1 MPATSL
7 ERFSHRSRLGRPL
20 PWEKE
25 DDQDHA
31 LAAKLAARYA
41 AAASLAY
48 RSHRHNDIEA
58 VLGPTSAIRRAFEG
72 TRFFKQANGQEAGAN
87 AATPASTGTSGSP
100 VRKVTPA
107 RTKAMSRGS
116 SFPSQG
122 KAPAAV
128 LSQSERST
136 TPSAAARD
144 AMTAARAA
152 RRLSERAPS
161 ARLQLRS
168 TSPRVVPENRS
179 KPSRP
184 RSPSPSSNSIAR
196 TDLEE
201 AASQRPTSP
210 EPTSPERKRSNCQLG
225 PGPYVMADSMESLPC
240 WPYDVLPAP
249 TAVATEPVE
258 ACSPRNSD
266 VAFSRGPE
274 SGRAAAAAAISAAA
288 SAVLAAHEAVEPL
301 LMREAEQSPKALR
314 QRSESP
320 PWNPKHSPMPRGTG
334 LQRSNSS
341 TLNGSVARSPSAPR
355 FPAPPLAA
363 AFVRPLVAM
372 PVLGRMSP
380 TAVPFVPSFGGSLTS
395 LPPASVVAYPQGM
408 SRSPSPGG
416 TMPSLEATRQLS
428 PRETPGA
435 PVYVGS
441 PQHAQPVIVRRATS
455 PQSAHGSVCLSPAA
469 SVPENRSMAAAAWA
483 AAASPQGMLTRSSS
497 GVLATRTLPPA
508 TRAENASWRARG
520 GLDPAD
526 PLDKALASA
535 LHRLDTLTAA
545 RLEVQKL
552 GAGRYQIE
560 GRAVLLRKSSGASPR
575 KQKQSLIVYEE
586 KEDGT
591 FGEGMDLSFYLS
603 QAANVAA
610 SLSGAS
616 PGLSAVG
623 RIPQELRLTFR
634 TEGNE
639 NEQGYENVS
648 SAQRQHS
655 MRKAVEEAGLRHKAA
670 EAVEMQLSTG
680 FGAARSHDERSF
692 TKATMLSL

>member
-1 MPATSL
+1 
-7 ERFSHRSRLGRPL
+7 
-20 PWEKE
+20 
-25 DDQDHA
+25 
-31 LAAKLAARYA
+31 
-41 AAASLAY
+41 
-48 RSHRHNDIEA
+48 
-58 VLGPTSAIRRAFEG
+58 
-72 TRFFKQANGQEAGAN
+72 
-87 AATPASTGTSGSP
+87 
-100 VRKVTPA
+100 
-107 RTKAMSRGS
+107 
-116 SFPSQG
+116 
-122 KAPAAV
+122 
-128 LSQSERST
+128 
-136 TPSAAARD
+136 
-144 AMTAARAA
+144 
-152 RRLSERAPS
+152 
-161 ARLQLRS
+161 
-168 TSPRVVPENRS
+168 
-179 KPSRP
+179 
-184 RSPSPSSNSIAR
+184 
-196 TDLEE
+196 
-201 AASQRPTSP
+201 
-210 EPTSPERKRSNCQLG
+210 
-225 PGPYVMADSMESLPC
+225 
-240 WPYDVLPAP
+240 
-249 TAVATEPVE
+249 
-258 ACSPRNSD
+258 
-266 VAFSRGPE
+266 
-274 SGRAAAAAAISAAA
+274 
-288 SAVLAAHEAVEPL
+288 
-301 LMREAEQSPKALR
+301 
-314 QRSESP
+314 
-320 PWNPKHSPMPRGTG
+320 
-334 LQRSNSS
+334 
-341 TLNGSVARSPSAPR
+341 
-355 FPAPPLAA
+355 
-363 AFVRPLVAM
+363 
-372 PVLGRMSP
+372 
-380 TAVPFVPSFGGSLTS
+380 
-395 LPPASVVAYPQGM
+395 
-408 SRSPSPGG
+408 
-416 TMPSLEATRQLS
+416 MPSLEATRQLS